1 MGTPPDDLL
10 YTGDPATGA
19 LTSMRLFGCEL
30 LNQAPVTATE
40 VRVNGH
46 PLVTRV
52 HPPFEARDGHIMRMK
67 GEQFVNHLT
76 GHGLVLTR
84 EMGERPQLPHRCLGI
99 QYWVRREQAD
109 LTYPIPGPGGPVVE
123 SPLWVDTLSLLTLD
137 WQFWGDA
144 TRMIFP
150 SSFSAGPSDA
160 WGHIGYENDTPEKAK
175 AYLDNFY
182 RRVYAGGLVIHG
194 GVFYNIETQHWLALT
209 CRRPH
214 QGYILNMHDAG
225 RGVAYDFTFHAHVNL
240 GDQVRMPEIKLY
252 YGKTHDE
259 MQRFMADYV
268 THYYRQPP
276 AWTHKTLWGPGIAW
290 SNEASWDEQGE
301 KWERDLAQ
309 GDYNGLW
316 INLVTDRP
324 VWSGTAPTSY
334 APDPNHGTQDDF
346 RRACRRLTDRG
357 IPIVTWMSHSGFL
370 PGAPDIDDD
379 WFIRGI
385 DGRLVASWGN
395 QDSGMMFVNPGHPG
409 YIEYT
414 KKWIRYYIQECGVKG
429 IFLDCLGFPLPPDFT
444 PRDFMRYPGDT
455 GVMAIR
461 FMDEIYRFIKECD
474 PEAVLIGEGAT
485 LDGPVEMYSIITN
498 PRRGI
503 DGNGPRD
510 YLLSLNRYAKKHMT
524 IYHDIAF
531 FPGSG
536 YNAAAGTGWERHNKY
551 MLALLAERGG
561 PGVFTAL
568 PGDLSVLD
576 DLLFVPLEYGQTA
589 EHRVPSIQLPDLWS
603 AVRTLTEEITG
614 GHLQCTPDG
623 AFHDVP
629 PGIYRM
635 R

>member
-1 MGTPPDDLL
+1 
-10 YTGDPATGA
+10 
-19 LTSMRLFGCEL
+19 
-30 LNQAPVTATE
+30 
-40 VRVNGH
+40 
-46 PLVTRV
+46 
-52 HPPFEARDGHIMRMK
+52 
-67 GEQFVNHLT
+67 
-76 GHGLVLTR
+76 
-84 EMGERPQLPHRCLGI
+84 
-99 QYWVRREQAD
+99 
-109 LTYPIPGPGGPVVE
+109 
-123 SPLWVDTLSLLTLD
+123 
-137 WQFWGDA
+137 
-144 TRMIFP
+144 
-150 SSFSAGPSDA
+150 
-160 WGHIGYENDTPEKAK
+160 
-175 AYLDNFY
+175 
-182 RRVYAGGLVIHG
+182 
-194 GVFYNIETQHWLALT
+194 
-209 CRRPH
+209 
-214 QGYILNMHDAG
+214 
-225 RGVAYDFTFHAHVNL
+225 
-240 GDQVRMPEIKLY
+240 
-252 YGKTHDE
+252 
-259 MQRFMADYV
+259 
-268 THYYRQPP
+268 
-276 AWTHKTLWGPGIAW
+276 
-290 SNEASWDEQGE
+290 
-301 KWERDLAQ
+301 
-309 GDYNGLW
+309 
-316 INLVTDRP
+316 
-324 VWSGTAPTSY
+324 
-334 APDPNHGTQDDF
+334 
-346 RRACRRLTDRG
+346 
-357 IPIVTWMSHSGFL
+357 
-370 PGAPDIDDD
+370 
-379 WFIRGI
+379 
-385 DGRLVASWGN
+385 
-395 QDSGMMFVNPGHPG
+395 MMFVNPGHPG